1 MKLFILP
8 RIHQN
13 IVRELESDL
22 EDKKIIKVICLK
34 HSKYDERFSSFI
46 LERSNFFSTLS
57 KLILGDLPNN
67 GFIVPSYLSLK
78 YLFNNI
84 LKSEFTIIRELRFPT
99 TLFSIL
105 IAFFWNKKIILKIQH
120 NNSSV
125 PLSYLLIFKIF
136 KTFGRSI
143 RIDNALP
150 FNSSYFSFVPFIRP
164 KFSYSIRN
172 LPNDFSEITITSIGK
187 LESRK
192 KLKFSLMVAEEL
204 ALKDNF
210 NKIRLNIFMTFKDIF
225 SKKIY
230 KDLVEYR
237 ENITSTYPKI
247 DIFFFKESSNSDVL
261 KALANSHIYLH
272 PADNESA
279 SYSVIEA
286 YSAGAYVISKS
297 DCFTTDY
304 LPFKKC
310 GIKINN
316 FSCKKVADYILENFN
331 MISDFE
337 NRKFRSNMK
346 F

>member
-22 EDKKIIKVICLK
+22 EDKKVIKVICLK
-34 HSKYDERFSSFI
+34 HSQYDERFSSFI
-46 LERSNFFSTLS
+46 LERSNFLSTLS

-84 LKSEFTIIRELRFPT
+84 LKSEFIIIRELRFPT

-105 IAFFWNKKIILKIQH
+105 IAFFGNKKIILKIQH

-150 FNSSYFSFVPFIRP
+150 FNSRYFSFVPFIRP
-164 KFSYSIRN
+164 KFGYSIKN
-172 LPNDFSEITITSIGK
+172 LTNDFSEITITSIGK

-237 ENITSTYPKI
+237 ENITSIYPKI

-316 FSCKKVADYILENFN
+316 FSCKKVADYIFENFDL
-331 MISDFE
+331 ISDFE
-337 NRKFRSNMK
+337 NRKFRSNMN